1 MIIIISG
8 GVGSGKSL
16 TAVRC
21 AVEESK
27 NNRVITNFKLKNI
40 KNYYRLKKED
50 VLIDKSEDPKKKDI
64 QVNWD
69 FWEKTRNVD
78 IFLDELH
85 NLINSRTAM
94 KKENIKY
101 SEWISQIRKI
111 WGDQGDQ
118 NHIEALRRMPLG
130 LFQKHVDAI
139 VSKSNNIYLI
149 TQRVRK
155 IDINFRELAHIY
167 IQCKKM
173 MVGDQVVIINSYWF
187 GDDNN
192 DAIEY
197 AMSGVRPRRRAF
209 IGNEYFKYYDSYEL
223 ISTGGEW
230 L

>member
-1 MIIIISG
+1 
-8 GVGSGKSL
+8 
-16 TAVRC
+16 
-21 AVEESK
+21 
-27 NNRVITNFKLKNI
+27 
-40 KNYYRLKKED
+40 
-50 VLIDKSEDPKKKDI
+50 
-64 QVNWD
+64 
-69 FWEKTRNVD
+69 
-78 IFLDELH
+78 
-85 NLINSRTAM
+85 M

-197 AMSGVRPRRRAF
+197 AMSGVKPRRRAF